1 MRRIIESYLRVR
13 YAETDA
19 QGVVYYA
26 NFFVWFEVAR
36 VGLLRALGSGF
47 RGLESAGVC
56 LAIVE
61 ATCRYLAPAHFDDEI
76 TVQAWVDKVG
86 RTSFT
91 LGYAVLNRTTGQR
104 LAEGSTAQV
113 IVTFDEERRPT
124 EIPPGLRAALL
135 AAGGIENKA

>member
-1 MRRIIESYLRVR
+1 MKRIIESYLRVR

-47 RGLESAGVC
+47 RNLETAGLC

-76 TVQAWVDKVG
+76 TVQAWVETVG

-91 LGYAVLNRTTGQR
+91 LGYAVLNRATGQR

-113 IVTFDEERRPT
+113 IVSFDRERRPT

-135 AAGGIENKA
+135 AAGGRENKA